1 MKKII
6 VITGAGR
13 GIGKETALKIAALE
27 PARILAISRSSEHLE
42 TLKSEIPASTELHA
56 FPFDLGSDDYTSL
69 SDYIQ
74 THFPRVDVLINNA
87 GHLEAKP
94 FLQLSDA
101 DFDTLFRVNVRSVFK
116 MCQICLPLMSAG
128 SHIVNISSMGGVMGS
143 VKFDGLSLYAATKGA
158 VSILTESLAAEF
170 AQQGVTVNA
179 LAFGAVDTDMLRTA
193 FPTYKAPVTAAEM
206 GSFVA
211 DFALKG
217 HKFFNGKVLPVSSST
232 P

>member
-1 MKKII
+1 
-6 VITGAGR
+6 
-13 GIGKETALKIAALE
+13 
-27 PARILAISRSSEHLE
+27 
-42 TLKSEIPASTELHA
+42 
-56 FPFDLGSDDYTSL
+56 
-69 SDYIQ
+69 
-74 THFPRVDVLINNA
+74 
-87 GHLEAKP
+87 
-94 FLQLSDA
+94 
-101 DFDTLFRVNVRSVFK
+101 
-116 MCQICLPLMSAG
+116 
-128 SHIVNISSMGGVMGS
+128 MGGVMGS

-170 AQQGVTVNA
+170 AQQGVAVNA

-193 FPTYKAPVTAAEM
+193 FPNYKAPVTATEM